1 MWNEIMTETDARKF
15 VSRVYGFH
23 DSCIKE
29 LNYVSGAYV
38 AEDFGMYPLN
48 TKRCLKLIIQSQM
61 ETVGTIEMEFSG
73 VDLFSMRPC
82 SEEWTCEI
90 LEASLVIKEGRIWWY
105 DEAERFV
112 EDPQEYGGNV
122 ICAEKM
128 RWRFLKDRMGDGAI
142 LIQENTAEE

>member
-73 VDLFSMRPC
+73 VDFFSMRPC

-112 EDPQEYGGNV
+112 SGQ
-122 ICAEKM
+122 
-128 RWRFLKDRMGDGAI
+128 
-142 LIQENTAEE
+142 

>member
-1 MWNEIMTETDARKF
+1 MWNEIKNESDVKMF
-15 VSRVYGFH
+15 VDKVYGFH

-29 LNYVSGAYV
+29 MNYISGAYV
-38 AEDFGMYPLN
+38 EKNLDMHPLN
-48 TKRCLKLIIQSQM
+48 TMRCLKLIIQSQR

-73 VDLFSMRPC
+73 VEFFSMRPC

-90 LEASLVIKEGRIWWY
+90 LEASLVIKEGKIWWY

-112 EDPQEYGGNV
+112 DDPQEYGGNV

-142 LIQENTAEE
+142 LVKENEQI

>member
-1 MWNEIMTETDARKF
+1 MWNEIKNESDTKMF
-15 VSRVYGFH
+15 VNRVYGFH

-29 LNYVSGAYV
+29 LNYISGAYV
-38 AEDFGMYPLN
+38 AEDFGMHPLN

-73 VDLFSMRPC
+73 VEFFSMRPC

-90 LEASLVIKEGRIWWY
+90 LEASLVIKEGKIWWY

-128 RWRFLKDRMGDGAI
+128 RWRFLKDRMGDGAV